1 MTPDTSIE
9 APQNTSSPLR
19 KALRGAVIAATVGVA
34 TGLLC
39 GMFMEPLAGALLGA
53 DAAKV
58 FAAFPSSTMALFFG
72 ITSAVSAFF
81 TNGLESSIEAYR
93 QSRSR
98 GHPQGHLPEDEL
110 TASLQVSRSATISAP
125 PLGTESSVV
134 IVKPPITVADHIPT
148 TAVMQAIHDSRLQQ
162 AAEIATIKLH

>member
-1 MTPDTSIE
+1 MTPTATKE
-9 APQNTSSPLR
+9 APKTTPSPLR
-19 KALRGAVIAATVGVA
+19 KALRGALVAAAVGIA

-72 ITSAVSAFF
+72 VTSAVSAFF
-81 TNGLESSIEAYR
+81 SNGLESSIEAYK

-98 GHPQGHLPEDEL
+98 GHPQGHLPEEEL
-110 TASLQVSRSATISAP
+110 SADLQASRSMSVSLP
-125 PLGTESSVV
+125 PLGTESSL
-134 IVKPPITVADHIPT
+134 IIAKPPITHAGHIPT

-162 AAEIATIKLH
+162 AVEIATIKLH